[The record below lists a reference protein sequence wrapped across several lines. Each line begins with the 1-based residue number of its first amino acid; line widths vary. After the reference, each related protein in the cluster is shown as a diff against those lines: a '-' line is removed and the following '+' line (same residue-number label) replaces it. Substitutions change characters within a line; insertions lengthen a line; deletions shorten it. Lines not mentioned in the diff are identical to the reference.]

1 MRFKVTPLVIALG
14 LAFLLTTSA
23 SAQKLLCISQKNLKG
38 QQTVASCVANGDRF
52 AVVDQYGLV
61 RILSPEEIALSKAL
75 NPQVFQTRAY
85 SVKYIRLAPKLPPM
99 PVPTY
104 VPGG

>member
-23 SAQKLLCISQKNLKG
+23 SAQKLLCISKQNLKG
-38 QQTVASCVANGDRF
+38 QQTVASCVAKGDRF
-52 AVVDQYGLV
+52 AVVDQFGLV
-61 RILSPEEIALSKAL
+61 RILTPEEIALTKAL
-75 NPQVFQTRAY
+75 NPKVFQTRAF
-85 SVKYIRLAPKLPPM
+85 SMKYIRLAPPLPPM
-99 PVPTY
+99 PIPTY